1 MEFQEKKL
9 SIFTNLYILAQCTQQ
24 CGGVVHSSCRY
35 SSRTQKLTQLSESA
49 QNQSGE
55 LRTEKKVC
63 VCVSDVSQDGLY
75 SRPTAVRAGLAS

>member
-1 MEFQEKKL
+1 ML
-9 SIFTNLYILAQCTQQ
+9 LLLAAAATCPVQQ

-35 SSRTQKLTQLSESA
+35 SSSSTQKLTQLSESA

-75 SRPTAVRAGLAS
+75 SRPTTVRAGLAS